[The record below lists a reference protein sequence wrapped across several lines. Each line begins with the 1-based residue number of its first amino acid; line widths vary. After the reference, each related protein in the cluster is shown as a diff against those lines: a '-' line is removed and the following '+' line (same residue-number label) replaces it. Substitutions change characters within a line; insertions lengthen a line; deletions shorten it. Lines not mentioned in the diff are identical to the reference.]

1 MTSPDRNQEHNDNN
15 LLTGIRQA
23 YTVGNTSEPET
34 EDMNQLIVR
43 IFINT
48 LAEVSLSIASRKARE
63 KKQ

>member
-23 YTVGNTSEPET
+23 YTVGDTSEPET
-34 EDMNQLIVR
+34 EDMNQLIVNN
-43 IFINT
+43 FINT

-63 KKQ
+63 RKQ